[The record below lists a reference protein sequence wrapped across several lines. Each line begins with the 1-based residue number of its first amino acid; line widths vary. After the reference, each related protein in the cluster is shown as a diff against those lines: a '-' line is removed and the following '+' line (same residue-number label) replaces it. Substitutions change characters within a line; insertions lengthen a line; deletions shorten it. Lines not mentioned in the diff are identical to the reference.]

1 MRTACEGVAVA
12 TLLGLMVAGC
22 RGEGTAPSTAAPVKV
37 NAEALDVA
45 DGRGFPYRDVS
56 AGYDHTC
63 GVTRVGA
70 AYCWGDFSFGALGIG
85 PPPLSTTR
93 PLAVVGGHSFASLSA
108 GALRTC
114 GVTLSGEAYCWGRS
128 DGTTANSE
136 SPVAVAGGLSFAT
149 VSTGFNHTCGVTRSG
164 EAYCWGDNR
173 SGQLGDG
180 TTASSATPVAVAGGL
195 KFGTV
200 SVGGG
205 HTCGVTRS
213 GETYCWGDNRSG
225 QLGDGT
231 TANSESPVA
240 VAGGLS
246 FATVSTGGG
255 HTCGVTRSG
264 EAYCWG
270 DNRSGQLGDG
280 TTVNSESPVAVAG
293 GLSFATVSAGRDHT
307 CGVTWSGEAYC
318 WGDNGDG
325 EIGNGEFSRGANQPV
340 AVVGGLKFGAVSAG
354 GFHTCG
360 VTLSGGAYC
369 WGDGDAGQLGFGGH
383 AGTSKPLAV
392 SAPVDLLS
400 ILP

>member
-93 PLAVVGGHSFASLSA
+93 PLAVVGGHRFASLSA

-149 VSTGFNHTCGVTRSG
+149 VSTGFN
-164 EAYCWGDNR
+164 
-173 SGQLGDG
+173 
-180 TTASSATPVAVAGGL
+180 
-195 KFGTV
+195 
-200 SVGGG
+200 
-205 HTCGVTRS
+205 
-213 GETYCWGDNRSG
+213 
-225 QLGDGT
+225 
-231 TANSESPVA
+231 
-240 VAGGLS
+240 
-246 FATVSTGGG
+246 

>member
-93 PLAVVGGHSFASLSA
+93 PLAVVGGHRFASLSA

-114 GVTLSGEAYCWGRS
+114 GVTL
-128 DGTTANSE
+128 
-136 SPVAVAGGLSFAT
+136 
-149 VSTGFNHTCGVTRSG
+149 SG

-195 KFGTV
+195 KFG
-200 SVGGG
+200 G
-205 HTCGVTRS
+205 
-213 GETYCWGDNRSG
+213 
-225 QLGDGT
+225 
-231 TANSESPVA
+231 
-240 VAGGLS
+240 
-246 FATVSTGGG
+246 
-255 HTCGVTRSG
+255 
-264 EAYCWG
+264 
-270 DNRSGQLGDG
+270 
-280 TTVNSESPVAVAG
+280 
-293 GLSFATVSAGRDHT
+293 
-307 CGVTWSGEAYC
+307 
-318 WGDNGDG
+318 
-325 EIGNGEFSRGANQPV
+325 
-340 AVVGGLKFGAVSAG
+340 VSAG

>member
-1 MRTACEGVAVA
+1 M
-12 TLLGLMVAGC
+12 
-22 RGEGTAPSTAAPVKV
+22 
-37 NAEALDVA
+37 
-45 DGRGFPYRDVS
+45 
-56 AGYDHTC
+56 
-63 GVTRVGA
+63 
-70 AYCWGDFSFGALGIG
+70 
-85 PPPLSTTR
+85 
-93 PLAVVGGHSFASLSA
+93 VGGHSFASLSA

-149 VSTGFNHTCGVTRSG
+149 VSTGFDHTCGVTR
-164 EAYCWGDNR
+164 
-173 SGQLGDG
+173 
-180 TTASSATPVAVAGGL
+180 
-195 KFGTV
+195 
-200 SVGGG
+200 
-205 HTCGVTRS
+205 
-213 GETYCWGDNRSG
+213 
-225 QLGDGT
+225 
-231 TANSESPVA
+231 
-240 VAGGLS
+240 
-246 FATVSTGGG
+246 
-255 HTCGVTRSG
+255 
-264 EAYCWG
+264 
-270 DNRSGQLGDG
+270 
-280 TTVNSESPVAVAG
+280 
-293 GLSFATVSAGRDHT
+293 
-307 CGVTWSGEAYC
+307 SGEAYC